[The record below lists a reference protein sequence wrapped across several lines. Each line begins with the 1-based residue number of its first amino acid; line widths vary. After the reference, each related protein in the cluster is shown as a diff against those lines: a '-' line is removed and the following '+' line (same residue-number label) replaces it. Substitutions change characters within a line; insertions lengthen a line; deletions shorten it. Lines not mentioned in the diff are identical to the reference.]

1 MVEALKTR
9 LQIAT
14 SLLVL
19 IWVIFLIEAIIPG
32 FDLRTWGILPRHV
45 SGLFPGIIAAPL
57 LHGGLWHIVANS
69 IPLFVLS
76 FLVSLHGGGRLLR
89 VGITVTLV
97 GGLLVW
103 LFGRNAYHIGA
114 SGLVFGLWA
123 YLLAYG
129 YVKRDLK
136 AIVIAMAVFIF
147 YGGMVF
153 GFLMSTPGVSVESHI
168 FGALAGVLCAIK
180 DGCSKPKATT
190 SLSN

>member
-1 MVEALKTR
+1 MVESLKVR
-9 LQIAT
+9 LQIST
-14 SLLVL
+14 YLLVL
-19 IWVIFLIEAIIPG
+19 VWSIFLIEAIIPG
-32 FDLRTWGILPRHV
+32 FDLRSWGILPRQA
-45 SGLFPGIIAAPL
+45 SGLVGIITAPL

-76 FLVSLHGGGRLLR
+76 FLVSLYGTGRLLR
-89 VGITVTLV
+89 VGIVVTLL

-114 SGLVFGLWA
+114 SGLIFGLWA

-136 AIVIAMAVFIF
+136 AIVIAMAVFVF

-153 GFLMSTPGVSVESHI
+153 GFLMSTPSVSIESHI
-168 FGALAGVLCAIK
+168 FGALAGILCAFN
-180 DGCSKPKATT
+180 DGRSKPKNNGHQHA
-190 SLSN
+190 